1 MDPTG
6 FDLIVIFREWLIE
19 QEIFHMII
27 LLKLKFMVSN
37 ETDGN
42 FFSLNNSIYCI

>member
-6 FDLIVIFREWLIE
+6 FDVIVVFREWLIE

-27 LLKLKFMVSN
+27 LLIAQVYGIY
-37 ETDGN
+37 ETDGT
-42 FFSLNNSIYCI
+42 FFL